1 MATDGPI
8 FHFYTLLTKDDQYAR
23 MRSSLA
29 EMGFDETNS
38 VFTVLD
44 NREGNAHEPYSA
56 IGKAVREAET
66 PYIVFCHQDL
76 VFQKGPEELLHA
88 LRDLDERDPA
98 WAVAGNA
105 GGTSG
110 CETVFCVDDHSGH
123 LDKGPRPSRV
133 LTLDENFLI
142 VRRDSGI
149 ACSPEISG
157 FHLYG
162 TDLCLN
168 AYRQGRSAY
177 VIEYRLT
184 HLSST
189 LDYGGLLRQAREFVK
204 VWHPRIG
211 GAVILTSAMVM
222 VLTPFPPLTA
232 ALTRGAVSSRLWH
245 RSDLLR
251 RIDRLLGPWRPK
263 WLPRL

>member
-1 MATDGPI
+1 MATEGPS
-8 FHFYTLLTKDDQYAR
+8 FHFFTLLTKDDQYSR
-23 MRSSLA
+23 MRESLA
-29 EMGFDETNS
+29 QVGFDETNS

-44 NREGNAHEPYSA
+44 NRSGNAHEPYSA
-56 IGKAVREAET
+56 IGQAVREAQA
-66 PYIVFCHQDL
+66 PYVVFCHQDL
-76 VFQKGPEELLHA
+76 VFGLGPAVLREA
-88 LRDLDERDPA
+88 LRDLDERDPT

-105 GGTSG
+105 GGTPND
-110 CETVFCVDDHSGH
+110 ETVFCVDDHSGR

-133 LTLDENFLI
+133 LTLDENLLI
-142 VRRDSGI
+142 VRRDSGL
-149 ACSPEISG
+149 ACSTELSG

-162 TDLCLN
+162 ADLCLN

-189 LDYGGLLRQAREFVK
+189 LDYGGLLQKAREFVK

-232 ALTRGAVSSRLWH
+232 TLTRGVVSSRLWH
-245 RSDLLR
+245 RAALLR
-251 RIDRLLGPWRPK
+251 RIDVLLRPWRPK
-263 WLPRL
+263 WLPKD